1 LCYELQTHYTGG
13 LDKTFCIDYESI
25 YTSIFTY
32 IFKISRK
39 EHTNFQKKSQGAFY
53 FSRMM
58 SHIDVAEEKKF
69 FLCQIYQ

>member
-1 LCYELQTHYTGG
+1 MVFQDIKKRTHK
-13 LDKTFCIDYESI
+13 LP
-25 YTSIFTY
+25 
-32 IFKISRK
+32 
-39 EHTNFQKKSQGAFY
+39 KKSQGAFY